1 MNAQFTNFMLEDFIQ
16 FVQKEN
22 LFQAEDK
29 ILIAVSGGIDSV
41 VLAKLFSL
49 AKFNFGIAHVNFSLR
64 GEESLA
70 DEVFVKKL
78 AKTLKAPYHSIV
90 FDTKAF
96 AEKEKISTQMA
107 ARLLR
112 YNWFEEIRQEFDYQY
127 IATAHHQMDSAET
140 VLINMTRG
148 SGLAGFHGIPL
159 KNGHLIRPMLF
170 ANQEQIFDFVVE
182 KHLAWRE
189 DSSNESTK
197 YQRNFIRHE
206 IVPKFQE
213 MNAAFEDTLAQT
225 SERIRDIEAWIQEE
239 YAMWQ
244 EANITNDTANNL
256 FVQLNP
262 SSAKE
267 KVMQQR
273 WLQSLAF
280 NGDQI
285 TQIINHPNDKVGK
298 IYESPLFTLNI
309 DRQQWVISPK
319 DQSEYK
325 PILVQEEDELIDL
338 GNQELH
344 IYVEEKTEDFKVPT
358 DANIACL
365 DADSLTFPLEIRKT
379 QEGDWFCPLGMNS
392 KKLISDFLTDKK
404 VALNLK
410 KSTLLMLSKGSVAW
424 IVGHRIDNRFKVSDK
439 TETVMIFELKP
450 KTILSN

>member
-1 MNAQFTNFMLEDFIQ
+1 MLEDFIH
-16 FVQKEN
+16 FIQKEN
-22 LFQAEDK
+22 LFHPEDK

-64 GEESLA
+64 AEESLA
-70 DEVFVKKL
+70 DEVFVKKV
-78 AKTLKAPYHSIV
+78 AKSLKAPYHTIV
-90 FDTKAF
+90 FDTKTF

-112 YNWFEEIRQEFDYQY
+112 YNWFEEIRQKEGYKY

-140 VLINMTRG
+140 VLINLTRG

-159 KNGHLIRPMLF
+159 KNGHIIRPMLF

-213 MNAAFEDTLAQT
+213 INSTFDETLAQT
-225 SERIRDIEAWIQEE
+225 SERIRDIETWIQEE
-239 YAMWQ
+239 YIMWK
-244 EANITNDTANNL
+244 EENIKNDTANNL
-256 FVQLNP
+256 FVQLN
-262 SSAKE
+262 AKSPRE

-280 NGDQI
+280 NGDQVG
-285 TQIINHPNDKVGK
+285 QIINHPADKVGK
-298 IYESPLFTLNI
+298 IFESPLFILNI
-309 DRQQWVISPK
+309 DRKQWVLSPK

-325 PILVQEEDELIDL
+325 PILVQEDDEVVDL
-338 GNQELH
+338 GTQELH
-344 IYVEEKTEDFKVPT
+344 IYVEEKTADFKVPT
-358 DANIACL
+358 EANIACL

-379 QEGDWFCPLGMNS
+379 QDGDWFCPLGMNS

-439 TETVMIFELKP
+439 TETVLIFELKL
-450 KTILSN
+450 KA

>member
-1 MNAQFTNFMLEDFIQ
+1 MNAQFTNFMLEDFIH
-16 FVQKEN
+16 FIQKEN
-22 LFQAEDK
+22 LFQPEDK

-70 DEVFVKKL
+70 DEVFVKKF
-78 AKTLKAPYHSIV
+78 AKTLKVPYHSIV

-112 YNWFEEIRQEFDYQY
+112 YNWFEEIRQQEGYQY

-140 VLINMTRG
+140 VLINLTRG

-159 KNGHLIRPMLF
+159 KNGHIIRPMLF
-170 ANQEQIFDFVVE
+170 ANQEQIFDLVVE

-206 IVPKFQE
+206 IMPKFQE
-213 MNAAFEDTLAQT
+213 LNSTFDETLAQT

-244 EANITNDTANNL
+244 EANIKSDTANNL
-256 FVQLNP
+256 FVQLNNKT
-262 SSAKE
+262 ARE

-285 TQIINHPNDKVGK
+285 AQITNHPADKVGK
-298 IYESPLFTLNI
+298 IFESPLFILNI
-309 DRQQWVISPK
+309 DRNQWVLSPK

-325 PILVQEEDELIDL
+325 PILVQEEDEVIDL
-338 GNQELH
+338 GTKELH
-344 IYVEEKTEDFKVPT
+344 IYVEEKTADFKVPT
-358 DANIACL
+358 EANMACL
-365 DADSLTFPLEIRKT
+365 DADSLTFPLEIRKS

-404 VALNLK
+404 VALNIK
-410 KSTLLMLSKGSVAW
+410 KTTLLMLSKGSVAW

-450 KTILSN
+450 KV

>member
-1 MNAQFTNFMLEDFIQ
+1 MLEDFIH
-16 FVQKEN
+16 FIQKEN
-22 LFQAEDK
+22 LFQPEDK

-64 GEESLA
+64 AEESLA
-70 DEVFVKKL
+70 DEVFVKKV
-78 AKTLKAPYHSIV
+78 AKSLKVPYHTIV

-112 YNWFEEIRQEFDYQY
+112 YNWFEEIRQKESYQY

-140 VLINMTRG
+140 VLINLTRG

-159 KNGHLIRPMLF
+159 KNGHIIRPMLF

-213 MNAAFEDTLAQT
+213 INSTFDETLAQT
-225 SERIRDIEAWIQEE
+225 SERIRDIETWIQEE
-239 YAMWQ
+239 YTMWK
-244 EANITNDTANNL
+244 EENIKNDTDNNL
-256 FVQLNP
+256 FVQLN
-262 SSAKE
+262 AKSPRE

-280 NGDQI
+280 NGDQVA
-285 TQIINHPNDKVGK
+285 QIINHPSDKVGK
-298 IYESPLFTLNI
+298 IFESPLFILNI
-309 DRQQWVISPK
+309 DRKQWVLSPK

-325 PILVQEEDELIDL
+325 PILVQEDDEVVDL
-338 GNQELH
+338 GTQELH
-344 IYVEEKTEDFKVPT
+344 IYVEEKTADFKVPT
-358 DANIACL
+358 EANIACL

-379 QEGDWFCPLGMNS
+379 QDGDWFCPLGMNS

-439 TETVMIFELKP
+439 TETVLIFELKL
-450 KTILSN
+450 KA

>member
-1 MNAQFTNFMLEDFIQ
+1 
-16 FVQKEN
+16 
-22 LFQAEDK
+22 
-29 ILIAVSGGIDSV
+29 
-41 VLAKLFSL
+41 
-49 AKFNFGIAHVNFSLR
+49 
-64 GEESLA
+64 LA

-78 AKTLKAPYHSIV
+78 AKTLKAPYHSII

-112 YNWFEEIRQEFDYQY
+112 YNWFEEIRQQNEYQF

-140 VLINMTRG
+140 VLINLTRG

-159 KNGHLIRPMLF
+159 KNGHIIRPMLF
-170 ANQEQIFDFVVE
+170 ANQDQIFDFVVE
-182 KHLAWRE
+182 KRLAWRE

-206 IVPKFQE
+206 IMPKFQE
-213 MNAAFEDTLAQT
+213 INATFDETLAQT

-239 YAMWQ
+239 YAKWKD
-244 EANITNDTANNL
+244 ENIKNDAANNL
-256 FVQLNP
+256 FVQLNAK
-262 SSAKE
+262 SARE
-267 KVMQQR
+267 NVMQQR

-285 TQIINHPNDKVGK
+285 SQIMNHPADKVGK
-298 IYESPLFTLNI
+298 LFESPMFILNI
-309 DRQQWVISPK
+309 DRNQWVLSPK

-338 GNQELH
+338 GAHELH
-344 IYVEEKTEDFKVPT
+344 IYVEEKTNDFKVPT
-358 DANIACL
+358 EANIACL
-365 DADSLTFPLEIRKT
+365 DADGLSFPLEIRKT

-410 KSTLLMLSKGSVAW
+410 KTTLLMLSKGSVAW

-439 TETVMIFELKP
+439 TETVMIFEIKP
-450 KTILSN
+450 KS